1 MKQEKGITLIA
12 LVITIIVLLILAA
25 VSISTLTG
33 ENGILMKGSNAKIE
47 TEHASVLE
55 QLRMKLYEKSLDIE
69 NKQTEIEYL
78 KAEKIIK
85 EPEVAER
92 GKQASMNDGLAL
104 ASETEIKYI
113 VEVKKL
119 VPNLSTGKGNLET
132 GDVYYI
138 LNGNLHYL
146 SDKKEE
152 KQIGLVFTTKTNGT
166 EEADES
172 WFNYRINENNEVE
185 IIGLNFDKIE
195 YEKTTSFVY
204 NDNIGDGSNTSLKLK
219 TETLVIPAQIQGKK
233 VTKVGFGDNIISE
246 EVKYYIVQ
254 GVKEI
259 VYPDTLQVLSAGRKN
274 IIFEDVEK
282 INLPK
287 GLTEISGRI
296 FWCCNKVTQITIPA
310 SVKKITGTPFTEWK
324 STAVINI
331 EGKDGEEDFEELDK
345 LWNCYYNYSG
355 NSQDFIKNINYL
367 GK

>member
-33 ENGILMKGSNAKIE
+33 ENGILIKGSNAKIE
-47 TEHASVLE
+47 TEYASVLE

-92 GKQASMNDGLAL
+92 GKQASTNEGLAL
-104 ASETEIKYI
+104 ASEAETKYI
-113 VEVKKL
+113 VEVEKL

-152 KQIGLVFTTKTNGT
+152 KQIGLVFTTKTNEA
-166 EEADES
+166 EEVEES

-185 IIGLNFDKIE
+185 IIGLNFDKME
-195 YEKTTSFVY
+195 YERTE
-204 NDNIGDGSNTSLKLK
+204 SLGEYGHEESAIKLDI
-219 TETLVIPAQIQGKK
+219 ETLVIPAQIQGKQ

-246 EVKYYIVQ
+246 VVKYYIVQ

-259 VYPDTLQVLSAGRKN
+259 VYPDTLQVLAANGNTNKD

-310 SVKKITGTPFTEWK
+310 SVKKITGTPFNGWQK
-324 STAVINI
+324 TAVINI
-331 EGKDGEEDFEELDK
+331 EGKDGKEDFEELDEV
-345 LWNCYYNYSG
+345 WNCYSYHMENWVDLI
-355 NSQDFIKNINYL
+355 NNINYL

>member
-33 ENGILMKGSNAKIE
+33 ENGILIKGSNAKIE

-92 GKQASMNDGLAL
+92 GKQASTNEGLAL
-104 ASETEIKYI
+104 ASEAETKYI
-113 VEVKKL
+113 VEAEKL

-152 KQIGLVFTTKTNGT
+152 KQIGLVFATKTNGT

-185 IIGLNFDKIE
+185 IIGLNFDKME

-204 NDNIGDGSNTSLKLK
+204 DGKEERAIKLK
-219 TETLVIPAQIQGKK
+219 IETLVIPAQIQGKK
-233 VTKVGFGDNIISE
+233 VTKVGFYDNIISE
-246 EVKYYIVQ
+246 EVEVFIVQ

-259 VYPDTLQVLSAGRKN
+259 IYPDTLQVLAGMERAAN
-274 IIFEDVEK
+274 IAFVDVEK

-287 GLTEISGRI
+287 GLNEIAGKI
-296 FWCCNKVTQITIPA
+296 FLCCNKVTQITIPS
-310 SVKKITGTPFTEWK
+310 SVKKITGSPFMKWQK
-324 STAVINI
+324 TAVINV
-331 EGKDGEEDFEELDK
+331 EGKDGKEDFEQIDIY
-345 LWNCYYNYSG
+345 WNRLEYR
-355 NSQDFIKNINYL
+355 QDDVLNVNYL

>member
-33 ENGILMKGSNAKIE
+33 ENGILIKGSNAKIE

-85 EPEVAER
+85 EPDVAER
-92 GKQASMNDGLAL
+92 GKQASTNDGLAL
-104 ASETEIKYI
+104 ASEAEIKYV
-113 VEVKKL
+113 VEAEKL

-152 KQIGLVFTTKTNGT
+152 KQIGLVFATKTNGT

-185 IIGLNFDKIE
+185 IIGLNFDKME

-204 NDNIGDGSNTSLKLK
+204 DGKEERAIKLK
-219 TETLVIPAQIQGKK
+219 IETLVIPAQIQGKK
-233 VTKVGFGDNIISE
+233 VTKVGFYDNIISE
-246 EVKYYIVQ
+246 EVEVFIVQ

-259 VYPDTLQVLSAGRKN
+259 IYPDTLQVLAGMERAAN
-274 IIFEDVEK
+274 IAFVDVEK

-287 GLTEISGRI
+287 GLNEIAGKI
-296 FWCCNKVTQITIPA
+296 FLCCNKVTQITIPS
-310 SVKKITGTPFTEWK
+310 SVKKITGSPFMKWQK
-324 STAVINI
+324 TAVINV
-331 EGKDGEEDFEELDK
+331 EGKDGKEDFEQIDIY
-345 LWNCYYNYSG
+345 WNRLEYR
-355 NSQDFIKNINYL
+355 QDDVLNVNYL

>member
-1 MKQEKGITLIA
+1 MRQEKGITLIA

-25 VSISTLTG
+25 VSVSTLTG
-33 ENGILMKGSNAKIE
+33 ENGILIKGSNAKIE

-92 GKQASMNDGLAL
+92 GKQASTNDGLAL

-185 IIGLNFDKIE
+185 IIGLNFDKME

-204 NDNIGDGSNTSLKLK
+204 DGKERGTLKLK
-219 TETLVIPAQIQGKK
+219 IETLVIPAQIQGKK
-233 VTKVGFGDNIISE
+233 VTKVGFYDNIISE
-246 EVKYYIVQ
+246 EVDVFIVQ

-259 VYPDTLQVLSAGRKN
+259 IYPDTLQVLAGMERGAN
-274 IIFEDVEK
+274 IAFVDVEK

-287 GLTEISGRI
+287 GLNEIAGKI
-296 FWCCNKVTQITIPA
+296 FLCCNKVTQITIPS
-310 SVKKITGTPFTEWK
+310 SVKKITGSPFMKWQK
-324 STAVINI
+324 TAVINV
-331 EGKDGEEDFEELDK
+331 EGKDGKEDFEQIDIY
-345 LWNCYYNYSG
+345 WNRLEYR
-355 NSQDFIKNINYL
+355 QDDVLNVNYL

>member
-25 VSISTLTG
+25 VSVSTLTG
-33 ENGILMKGSNAKIE
+33 ENGILIKGSNAKIE

-85 EPEVAER
+85 EPDVAER
-92 GKQASMNDGLAL
+92 GKQASTNDGLAL
-104 ASETEIKYI
+104 ASEAEIKYV
-113 VEVKKL
+113 VEAEKL

-152 KQIGLVFTTKTNGT
+152 KQIGLVFTTKTNEA
-166 EEADES
+166 EEVEES

-185 IIGLNFDKIE
+185 IIGLNFDKMAYERTESLGE
-195 YEKTTSFVY
+195 YGHEERA
-204 NDNIGDGSNTSLKLK
+204 IKLDIK
-219 TETLVIPAQIQGKK
+219 TLVIPAQIQGKK

-246 EVKYYIVQ
+246 VVEYYIVQ

-259 VYPDTLQVLSAGRKN
+259 VYPDTLLVLKSNNYSKD

-287 GLTEISGRI
+287 GLTEISGNV
-296 FWCCNKVTQITIPA
+296 FWCCNKVTEITIPG
-310 SVKKITGTPFTEWK
+310 SVERIGGSPFRGWQK
-324 STAVINI
+324 TAVINV
-331 EGKDGEEDFEELDK
+331 EGKDGAEDFTELYE
-345 LWNCYYNYSG
+345 LWNIYTSYSEG
-355 NSQDFIKNINYL
+355 TADYINNINYL

>member
-33 ENGILMKGSNAKIE
+33 ENGILIKGSNAKIE

-92 GKQASMNDGLAL
+92 GKQASTNDGLAL

-152 KQIGLVFTTKTNGT
+152 KQIGLVFTTKTNEA
-166 EEADES
+166 EEVEES

-185 IIGLNFDKIE
+185 IIGLNFNKME
-195 YEKTTSFVY
+195 YERTESLGEYK
-204 NDNIGDGSNTSLKLK
+204 NNEAIKLNI
-219 TETLVIPAQIQGKK
+219 ETLVIPAQIQGKK
-233 VTKVGFGDNIISE
+233 VTKVGFGNNIISE
-246 EVKYYIVQ
+246 EKGFYIVQ

-259 VYPDTLQVLSAGRKN
+259 VYPDTLQVLSAGRKD

-287 GLTEISGRI
+287 GLTEISGEI

-310 SVKKITGTPFTEWK
+310 SVKKITGSPFMKWQK
-324 STAVINI
+324 TAVINV
-331 EGKDGEEDFEELDK
+331 EGKDGKEDFEELDE
-345 LWNCYYNYSG
+345 LWNCYFYNTEHWVELI
-355 NSQDFIKNINYL
+355 NNINYL

>member
-185 IIGLNFDKIE
+185 IIGLNFDKME
-195 YEKTTSFVY
+195 YERTEALGGYKS
-204 NDNIGDGSNTSLKLK
+204 DERAIKLNI
-219 TETLVIPAQIQGKK
+219 ETLVIPAQIQGKK

-246 EVKYYIVQ
+246 VVGYYIVQ

-259 VYPDTLQVLSAGRKN
+259 VYPDTLQVLAGKGGESGN

-287 GLTEISGRI
+287 GLTEISGEI

-310 SVKKITGTPFTEWK
+310 SVKKITGRPFSGWK

-331 EGKDGEEDFEELDK
+331 E
-345 LWNCYYNYSG
+345 
-355 NSQDFIKNINYL
+355 
-367 GK
+367 

>member
-33 ENGILMKGSNAKIE
+33 ENGILIKGSNAKIE

-85 EPEVAER
+85 EPEVAKI
-92 GKQASMNDGLAL
+92 GKQASTNDGLAL
-104 ASETEIKYI
+104 SSETEIKYI
-113 VEVKKL
+113 VEAQKL

-204 NDNIGDGSNTSLKLK
+204 EEVRNSALKLK

-259 VYPDTLQVLSAGRKN
+259 VYPDTLQVLAGKGGESGN

-310 SVKKITGTPFTEWK
+310 SVKKITGTPFTDWK
-324 STAVINI
+324 ITGVINI
-331 EGKDGEEDFEELDK
+331 EGKDGEEDFEELDWK
-345 LWNCYYNYSG
+345 WNTWDYQAKSYLT
-355 NSQDFIKNINYL
+355 NINYL

>member
-204 NDNIGDGSNTSLKLK
+204 EEVRNSALKLK

-246 EVKYYIVQ
+246 VLDYYIVQ

-259 VYPDTLQVLSAGRKN
+259 VYPDTLQVLAGKGGESGN

-287 GLTEISGRI
+287 GLTEISGEI

-310 SVKKITGTPFTEWK
+310 SVKKITGRPFSGWK

-331 EGKDGEEDFEELDK
+331 EGKDGKEDFEELDK

>member
-1 MKQEKGITLIA
+1 MRQEKGITLIA

-25 VSISTLTG
+25 VNISTLTG
-33 ENGILMKGSNAKIE
+33 ENGILIKGSNAKIE
-47 TEHASVLE
+47 TEYASVLE

-92 GKQASMNDGLAL
+92 GKQASTNDGLAL

-132 GDVYYI
+132 GDIYYI

-204 NDNIGDGSNTSLKLK
+204 EEVRNSALKLK

-246 EVKYYIVQ
+246 VLDYYIVQ

-259 VYPDTLQVLSAGRKN
+259 VYPDTLQVLAGKGDERGN

-331 EGKDGEEDFEELDK
+331 EGKDGEEDFEELNWK
-345 LWNCYYNYSG
+345 WNTWDYQWKSH
-355 NSQDFIKNINYL
+355 FININYL

>member
-33 ENGILMKGSNAKIE
+33 ENGILIKGSNAKIE

-92 GKQASMNDGLAL
+92 GKQASTNDGLAL

-204 NDNIGDGSNTSLKLK
+204 EEERNSALKLK

-246 EVKYYIVQ
+246 VVGYYIVQ

-259 VYPDTLQVLSAGRKN
+259 VYPDTLQVLAGKGDERGN

-331 EGKDGEEDFEELDK
+331 EGKDGEEDFEELNWK
-345 LWNCYYNYSG
+345 WNTWDYQWKSH
-355 NSQDFIKNINYL
+355 FININYL